1 MSAIHPF
8 HGVVAAT
15 AGRSAGGSVPAAGV
29 AAIMLTGAPARPW
42 PRRLPLSQSP
52 AAPAAGAAASSDDR
66 AAAIATEWSRT

>member
-15 AGRSAGGSVPAAGV
+15 AGRSAGGSVPASGV
-29 AAIMLTGAPARPW
+29 AAIMPTGAPARPW
-42 PRRLPLSQSP
+42 PRCLPLSQSP
-52 AAPAAGAAASSDDR
+52 AALAAAASSDDR